1 MAIPDRCVRQL
12 RMTDGLGVTITRTT
26 YRIHALGCGRIK
38 DKGDKKWNNV
48 MTVVSLAEEGIRL
61 AG

>member
-1 MAIPDRCVRQL
+1 MNYL
-12 RMTDGLGVTITRTT
+12 
-26 YRIHALGCGRIK
+26 IK
-38 DKGDKKWNNV
+38 DKGNKKWNNV